1 MLELRMCLDSVFEGD
16 KMSLE
21 RLKDNF
27 IKTLHFWDKGNFC
40 VSALDVADLVDSLH
54 IGCIYIF
61 FWDAFLASIHPSFYI
76 IHVFPYTKRVLDR
89 VIR

>member
-1 MLELRMCLDSVFEGD
+1 MCLDSVFEGD

-61 FWDAFLASIHPSFYI
+61 F
-76 IHVFPYTKRVLDR
+76 
-89 VIR
+89 